1 MEAGLG
7 DNVDLDGGVTT
18 RVVDGTSV
26 NFGDR
31 HDECTEIEKIFSQL
45 EEKRRGKKEKRT
57 ENGER

>member
-26 NFGDR
+26 NLGDR
-31 HDECTEIEKIFSQL
+31 HDECTEVEKIFSQL
-45 EEKRRGKKEKRT
+45 EEKRRREKRE